1 MNYRIGISMRV
12 TNALQYDEV
21 RDSIAHDWSNYMQN
35 VFQNSKW
42 MFIPNL
48 GKKTVDYFKDW
59 DLNVLFLTGGDDI
72 GKFEIRDE
80 SEIELVKYAVAN
92 SIPIVAICRGM
103 QLIHYLYK
111 GKIKKGNNEFIENHR
126 TNRHVVSIENLTY
139 EVNSYHVNYLEENT
153 LNDTFKVFSRCQ
165 LDNSI
170 EGFNN
175 NKILAM
181 MWHPERETQPAKW
194 NEDLIKNFL
203 KTNEI

>member
-42 MFIPNL
+42 LFVPNL

-59 DLNVLFLTGGDDI
+59 NLNVLFLTGGDDI

-80 SEIELVKYAVAN
+80 SEIELVKYAVTN
-92 SIPIVAICRGM
+92 SIPIIAICRGM
-103 QLIHYLYK
+103 QLIHYLYN
-111 GKIKKGNNEFIENHR
+111 GKIKKGNNVFIENHR
-126 TNRHVVSIENLTY
+126 TNRHVISIENMTY

-153 LNDTFKVFSRCQ
+153 LNESFKVFSRCQ

-170 EGFNN
+170 EGFYNS
-175 NKILAM
+175 KILAM